1 MVSLARN
8 PEFVR
13 HLRAE
18 MRPPR
23 MLLSGGLALLI
34 CFLMQQGHSQ
44 WVAGAYP
51 MNVPNPLPVTQT
63 LYFWTLCVIAVVLPL
78 WCLSSCLQAIAAE
91 RQMKTYD
98 FVRTT
103 RLNSLE
109 LMLGYVFGTPIMA
122 YYTVGLAA
130 VVAFFAGLK
139 EHVPVSAMLL
149 TFLMLAVLSIFAS
162 LLGLLISLV
171 VEKPRAAGL
180 LFVLLFFCWPMFALG
195 AAAGQSPFPGISAF
209 SVIPGLLP
217 FYGAHDP
224 SLPSSAPFFGVPTPS
239 IILSLL
245 LYVTLGAWVV
255 MGLLN
260 NLKKEREEIRLFS
273 NKQALAFSIY
283 MNVLLV
289 GFFHLSPLRT
299 RTGYE
304 AAVAIF
310 LSLNMIAFYV
320 TGLVTLTSA
329 ERLKSWYREYKNGHQ
344 GYLSNNGLPWPWIF
358 IAGFIAYDGFA
369 AITLLASDA
378 RSPNVGFGTAAF
390 ATLLLL
396 VFAVRDILFLQ
407 WCMLTRMKN
416 PVSKGIG
423 LLWLY
428 YIAVV
433 VLSSVFARH
442 NYAGNVPT
450 GLAIFTPAAVFNT
463 DKIQG
468 DAIFGLV
475 LQCLLIAGLL
485 LLINERL
492 AARPKAMGA
501 AAVASS

>member
-1 MVSLARN
+1 MYSLAKN

-18 MRPPR
+18 MRAPR

-44 WVAGAYP
+44 WLAGMYP
-51 MNVPNPLPVTQT
+51 ISMPSPLPITQT
-63 LYFWTLCVIAVVLPL
+63 LYFWILCVIAVVLPM

-98 FVRTT
+98 FIRTT
-103 RLNSLE
+103 RLTASE
-109 LMLGYVFGTPIMA
+109 LLLGYMFGTPIMA

-130 VVAFFAGLK
+130 LVGFVAGLK
-139 EHVPVSAMLL
+139 EYVPVSAMLL
-149 TFLMLAVLSIFAS
+149 SYLMLVVVAIFAS

-195 AAAGQSPFPGISAF
+195 AAAGHSPFPGISAF
-209 SVIPGLLP
+209 SIIPGLLP

-224 SLPSSAPFFGVPTPS
+224 SLPSWAPFFGISTPL
-239 IILSLL
+239 ILLSLFL
-245 LYVTLGAWVV
+245 FVTLGAWIV
-255 MGLLN
+255 MALLN

-289 GFFHLSPLRT
+289 GFFDA
-299 RTGYE
+299 
-304 AAVAIF
+304 AAVHSRFLFEEAIATF
-310 LSLNMIAFYV
+310 LSLNMLAFYV

-329 ERLKSWYREYKNGHQ
+329 ERLKSWYREYKAGHQ
-344 GYLSNNGLPWPWIF
+344 SYLSNNGLPWPWIF

-369 AITLLASDA
+369 AIALLTSDS
-378 RSPNVGFGTAAF
+378 RSPNLGFGTAAF
-390 ATLLLL
+390 AVLLLL
-396 VFAVRDILFLQ
+396 AFAIRDILFLQ

-423 LLWLY
+423 LLALY

-433 VLSSVFARH
+433 VLSSVFGRH
-442 NYAGNVPT
+442 NYSGVPT
-450 GLAIFTPAAVFNT
+450 GLAIFTPAGVFEQSN
-463 DKIQG
+463 IQG
-468 DAIFGLV
+468 AAIFGLL
-475 LQCLLIAGLL
+475 LQCLLIAALL
-485 LLINERL
+485 VLINERL
-492 AARPKAMGA
+492 AARPKAMAVTATA
-501 AAVASS
+501 ASQ